1 MELFARVNVLDGRAV
16 RLDRGDIRHAVAL
29 DASPVERAQGWVANG
44 VHRLLI
50 VDLDAAAH
58 NNSRNRG
65 MVADMVTAVDIP
77 VLVGGG
83 VRTPTEARRLL
94 DSGVD
99 QVVMG
104 TAAIE
109 NQLMVYELCRE
120 YPEKIVVSLDVHPNE
135 ELATR
140 GWTAHSGRFL
150 EEVLLEMAS
159 AGAAGFML
167 AEVGRDTLADPPNFD
182 ALVTALELVAEPV
195 IASGGARHV
204 DDLSALAQ
212 LEYQGQRLAAV
223 VVGREVTEG
232 RFTVAEACEALS

>member
-16 RLDRGDIRHAVAL
+16 RLDRGDVRHAVSL
-29 DASPVERAQGWVANG
+29 DASPVERAKGWVAKG
-44 VHRLLI
+44 VDHLLI
-50 VDLDAAAH
+50 VDLDAAAYGD
-58 NNSRNRG
+58 NKNQALVDS
-65 MVADMVTAVDIP
+65 MVAAVSIP
-77 VLVGGG
+77 VIVGGG
-83 VRTPTEARRLL
+83 VRTPTAAKRLL

-109 NQLMVYELCRE
+109 DQLMVYNLCRE
-120 YPEKIVVSLDVHPNE
+120 YPEKIIVSLDVHANE

-167 AEVGRDTLADPPNFD
+167 AEVGRDSLEEPPNFD
-182 ALVTALELVAEPV
+182 ALTTALEMVSEPV

-204 DDLSALAQ
+204 DDLTALSAIEFRGHALS
-212 LEYQGQRLAAV
+212 GV
-223 VVGREVTEG
+223 VVGREITEG
-232 RFTVAEACEALS
+232 RFTVVEARAAIG

>member
-1 MELFARVNVLDGRAV
+1 
-16 RLDRGDIRHAVAL
+16 
-29 DASPVERAQGWVANG
+29 
-44 VHRLLI
+44 
-50 VDLDAAAH
+50 
-58 NNSRNRG
+58 
-65 MVADMVTAVDIP
+65 
-77 VLVGGG
+77 
-83 VRTPTEARRLL
+83 
-94 DSGVD
+94 
-99 QVVMG
+99 MG

-159 AGAAGFML
+159 AGAAGFMV
-167 AEVGRDTLADPPNFD
+167 AEVGRDALVDPPDFE
-182 ALVTALELVAEPV
+182 ALTTALEMVSEPV

-204 DDLSALAQ
+204 EDLATLSE
-212 LEYQGQRLAAV
+212 LEYQGHKLSGV

-232 RFTVAEACEALS
+232 RFTVAEAREALR

>member
-16 RLDRGDIRHAVAL
+16 RLDRGDIRNAAYL
-29 DASPVERAQGWVANG
+29 NASPVGRAQGWVAKG
-44 VHRLLI
+44 VDRLLV
-50 VDLDAAAH
+50 VDLNAAAH
-58 NNSRNRG
+58 NDDKNRAL
-65 MVADMVTAVDIP
+65 VADMVAAVDIP
-77 VLVGGG
+77 VIVGGG
-83 VRTPTEARRLL
+83 VRTPSEAKRLL

-140 GWTAHSGRFL
+140 GWTAQSGRFL
-150 EEVLLEMAS
+150 EEVILEMAS

-167 AEVGRDTLADPPNFD
+167 AEVGRDALLDPPHFE
-182 ALVTALELVAEPV
+182 ALITALEMVDEPV
-195 IASGGARHV
+195 VASGGARHV
-204 DDLSALAQ
+204 EDLVALAA
-212 LEYQGQRLAAV
+212 LDYEGHKLAGV
-223 VVGREVTEG
+223 IVGREVTKG
-232 RFTVAEACEALS
+232 RFTVAEARAALS

>member
-16 RLDRGDIRHAVAL
+16 RLDRGDIRHAVSL
-29 DASPVERAQGWVANG
+29 DASPVERAQGWVAKG
-44 VHRLLI
+44 VDHLLI
-50 VDLDAAAH
+50 VDLDAAAR
-58 NNSRNRG
+58 NDDRNRAL
-65 MVADMVTAVDIP
+65 VADMVAAVDIP

-83 VRTPTEARRLL
+83 VRTPTKARRLL

-120 YPEKIVVSLDVHPNE
+120 YPEKIIVSLDVHPNE

-140 GWTAHSGRFL
+140 GWTAQSGRFL
-150 EEVLLEMAS
+150 EEVILEMAS

-167 AEVGRDTLADPPNFD
+167 AEVGRDALVDPPHFE
-182 ALVTALELVAEPV
+182 ALMTALEMVDEPV
-195 IASGGARHV
+195 VASGGARHV
-204 DDLSALAQ
+204 EDLSALAA
-212 LEYQGQRLAAV
+212 LDYQSHKLAGV

-232 RFTVAEACEALS
+232 RFTVAEARAALS

>member
-16 RLDRGDIRHAVAL
+16 RLDRGDIRHAVSL
-29 DASPVERAQGWVANG
+29 DASPVERAQGWVGKG
-44 VHRLLI
+44 VDHLLI

-58 NNSRNRG
+58 NDNKNRPLVAE
-65 MVADMVTAVDIP
+65 MVAAVDIP

-150 EEVLLEMAS
+150 EEVIVEMAS

-167 AEVGRDTLADPPNFD
+167 AEVGRDALADPPHFE
-182 ALVTALELVAEPV
+182 ALMTALEMVDEPV

-204 DDLSALAQ
+204 EDLSALAA
-212 LEYQGQRLAAV
+212 LDYQGHKLSGV

-232 RFTVAEACEALS
+232 RFTVAEASAALR

>member
-1 MELFARVNVLDGRAV
+1 MELFARVNVLGGRAV
-16 RLDRGDIRHAVAL
+16 RLDRGDIRLAVSL
-29 DASPVERAQGWVANG
+29 DASPVERAQGWVAKG
-44 VHRLLI
+44 VDQLLI

-58 NNSRNRG
+58 NDNKNRG
-65 MVADMVTAVDIP
+65 LVADMVAAVDIP

-109 NQLMVYELCRE
+109 NQLMVYELCRD

-140 GWTAHSGRFL
+140 GWTAQSGRFL
-150 EEVLLEMAS
+150 EEVILEMAS

-167 AEVGRDTLADPPNFD
+167 AEVGRDTLVDPPHFE
-182 ALVTALELVAEPV
+182 ALMTALEMVDEPV

-204 DDLSALAQ
+204 GDLSALAA
-212 LEYQGQRLAAV
+212 LEYQGHKLSGV

-232 RFTVAEACEALS
+232 RFTVAEAIAALS

>member
-16 RLDRGDIRHAVAL
+16 RLDRGDIRHAVSL
-29 DASPVERAQGWVANG
+29 DASPVERAQGWVAKG
-44 VHRLLI
+44 VDHLLI
-50 VDLDAAAH
+50 VDLDAAAR
-58 NNSRNRG
+58 NDDRNRAL
-65 MVADMVTAVDIP
+65 VADMVAAVDIP

-150 EEVLLEMAS
+150 EEVIVEMAS
-159 AGAAGFML
+159 SGAAGFML
-167 AEVGRDTLADPPNFD
+167 AEVGRDTLADPPHFE
-182 ALVTALELVAEPV
+182 ALMTALEMVDEPV

-204 DDLSALAQ
+204 EDLSALAA
-212 LEYQGQRLAAV
+212 LEYQGHKLSGV

-232 RFTVAEACEALS
+232 RFTVAEAIAALS

>member
-16 RLDRGDIRHAVAL
+16 RLDRGDIRHAVSL
-29 DASPVERAQGWVANG
+29 DASPVERAQGWVAKG
-44 VHRLLI
+44 VDHLLI
-50 VDLDAAAH
+50 VDLDAAAR
-58 NNSRNRG
+58 NDDRNRAL
-65 MVADMVTAVDIP
+65 VADMVAAVDIP

-150 EEVLLEMAS
+150 EEVIVEMAS

-167 AEVGRDTLADPPNFD
+167 AEVGRDTLADPPHFE
-182 ALVTALELVAEPV
+182 ALMTALEMVDEPV

-204 DDLSALAQ
+204 EDLSALAA
-212 LEYQGQRLAAV
+212 LEYQGHKLSGV

-232 RFTVAEACEALS
+232 RFTVAEAIAALS